1 MIMEHCLIDG
11 KRCSKCCEVLTI
23 NMSASGREW
32 MKYVRRNGYEH
43 LDIKEYPDKKE
54 LQLYGMIRDISKRR
68 AKKIN
73 PHLVSIVK
81 NTQSYFTCKHL
92 TSSGCSNYENRPS
105 ICSGYP
111 YYGKTPEEF
120 IKIHV
125 TDPGESYK
133 GKKGLYTDGCT
144 FYIELK

>member
-1 MIMEHCLIDG
+1 MEHCLIDG

-43 LDIKEYPDKKE
+43 LDVKDYPDKKE
-54 LQLYGMIRDISKRR
+54 YQLYGMVRKISKRR

-73 PHLVSIVK
+73 PYLVSIIK
-81 NTQSYFTCKHL
+81 SRQSYFTCKHL
-92 TSSGCSNYENRPS
+92 TSSGCGNYKNRPK

-111 YYGKTPEEF
+111 YYGKTESEF
-120 IKIHV
+120 L
-125 TDPGESYK
+125 ESRK
-133 GKKGLYTDGCT
+133 EDKGLYTDGCT